1 MSSARGRE
9 ESRKASDTRSNEV
22 SELLA
27 SAKGD
32 IDLPSLSLV
41 AQELENELV
50 VVNDDFALQD
60 GRANEVDPEELD
72 DSRDGVNRRLR
83 EQARRTSI
91 RGSLERMTLFFKL
104 PAPGYL
110 WSRPEVLFFGESTDC
125 ISTVA
130 YHLP

>member
-1 MSSARGRE
+1 MSSARGRG
-9 ESRKASDTRSNEV
+9 ESRKVSDTRSNEV
-22 SELLA
+22 SELLT

-32 IDLPSLSLV
+32 IDLPSLSPV

-72 DSRDGVNRRLR
+72 GSQDGVNRRLR

-91 RGSLERMTLFFKL
+91 RGSLERMTLFFKP

-110 WSRPEVLFFGESTDC
+110 WSRPEVLFFGESTGC
-125 ISTVA
+125 ISKVA